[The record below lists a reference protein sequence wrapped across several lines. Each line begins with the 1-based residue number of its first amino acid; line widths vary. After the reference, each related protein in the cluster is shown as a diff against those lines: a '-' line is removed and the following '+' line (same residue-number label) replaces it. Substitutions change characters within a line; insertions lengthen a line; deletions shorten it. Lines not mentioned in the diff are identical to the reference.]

1 MRLLLS
7 TVLALSVF
15 ILSGLAEQLQA
26 KVERFEITS
35 QTLFAEG
42 KSFGE
47 VGTYDLLRGKVYF
60 ALDPELRQ
68 NKQVVDLDVVIPDAD
83 GQVRFFADLV
93 ILTPTNPGKSCGAV
107 LYDVNNRG
115 NMRTLD
121 FFNNAK
127 GGNRLDT
134 AQHAGNGFLMD
145 HGWTVISSGWDGE
158 LLSGSSRL
166 KLYPPALTSDV
177 KGLVRYEF
185 TLGQGQESGG
195 ITRAGHGSFQPDYSM
210 MREAT
215 LTKRP
220 YARAERTLIPRD
232 DWLTEVIETSN
243 AESGDL
249 RKIDLHLTTQGEQGQ
264 IYELIYVAHSPQVHG
279 TCFTSVR
286 DLIDAVKTGKGEAN
300 PLLHQMQPY
309 LTRAHAFGIS
319 QAGRYLREFLYSG
332 FNESESGEK
341 VFDGLIPHVSGAG
354 MGSFNHRFAQPTRF
368 SGQRLNHDYPVDRFP
383 FTYGHQKHPFRDLGD
398 GLLQQARKT
407 RTEPKIVHTQSSSE
421 YWHRA
426 GSLTHT
432 DPLGS
437 RDARIPRN
445 VRFYTF
451 GGTQHGPASYPA
463 SKGNAA
469 YPKNAADFR
478 PLMRSILLKL
488 DGWVQ
493 GKSMPKSVFP
503 TIRAGSL
510 VHWEQHAVGFPEIP
524 GIRYPTV
531 IHQPN
536 DWYYGVNWERDK
548 SEVEIHPPSMRND
561 YRVLVP
567 KVDMDGNEIGC
578 LLPPEVAIPL
588 GTYTSWNLF
597 PDNHPARRDIVGLT
611 GAFLVFENTLADR
624 KASGDPRVSLSER
637 FAGEQQYS
645 SAFEV
650 ACQRLVKQGFLLES
664 EVPDLLKEHSRRFR
678 DITGSPE

>member
-1 MRLLLS
+1 
-7 TVLALSVF
+7 
-15 ILSGLAEQLQA
+15 
-26 KVERFEITS
+26 
-35 QTLFAEG
+35 
-42 KSFGE
+42 
-47 VGTYDLLRGKVYF
+47 
-60 ALDPELRQ
+60 
-68 NKQVVDLDVVIPDAD
+68 
-83 GQVRFFADLV
+83 
-93 ILTPTNPGKSCGAV
+93 
-107 LYDVNNRG
+107 
-115 NMRTLD
+115 
-121 FFNNAK
+121 
-127 GGNRLDT
+127 
-134 AQHAGNGFLMD
+134 
-145 HGWTVISSGWDGE
+145 
-158 LLSGSSRL
+158 
-166 KLYPPALTSDV
+166 
-177 KGLVRYEF
+177 
-185 TLGQGQESGG
+185 
-195 ITRAGHGSFQPDYSM
+195 
-210 MREAT
+210 
-215 LTKRP
+215 
-220 YARAERTLIPRD
+220 
-232 DWLTEVIETSN
+232 
-243 AESGDL
+243 
-249 RKIDLHLTTQGEQGQ
+249 
-264 IYELIYVAHSPQVHG
+264 
-279 TCFTSVR
+279 
-286 DLIDAVKTGKGEAN
+286 
-300 PLLHQMQPY
+300 
-309 LTRAHAFGIS
+309 
-319 QAGRYLREFLYSG
+319 
-332 FNESESGEK
+332 
-341 VFDGLIPHVSGAG
+341 

-445 VRFYTF
+445 VRIYTF

-469 YPKNAADFR
+469 YPKNPADFR

-548 SEVEIHPPSMRND
+548 SEVQIHPPSMRND

-578 LLPPEVAIPL
+578 LLPPEVAVPL

-645 SAFEV
+645 SAFAV

-664 EVPDLLKEHSRRFR
+664 EVPALLKEHSRRFR
-678 DITGSPE
+678 DITGLPE